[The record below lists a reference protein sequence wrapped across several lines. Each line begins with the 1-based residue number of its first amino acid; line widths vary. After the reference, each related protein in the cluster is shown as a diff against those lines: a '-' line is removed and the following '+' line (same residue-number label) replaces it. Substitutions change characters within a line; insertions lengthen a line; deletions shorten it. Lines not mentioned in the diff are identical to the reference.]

1 MSEIY
6 IYVYKRLPYGWYRCS
21 LLQVAMLGFHAGFQG
36 YFGPVHTCTI
46 LFKNKQLAA
55 TEPPPVIHHSNVV
68 ANHVGVSEK
77 SHGLSIVPSKKYINV
92 SNASCFSVYA
102 NFKHIHIYI
111 YKIYIYIIYI
121 YIIYNIIYIIYIYIY
136 TIIYLD
142 ILKLPDSPRFIQVLC
157 LTIEFMWVKNVMGP
171 HKYIGIYRWYVYRSQ
186 SWVGKL

>member
-1 MSEIY
+1 
-6 IYVYKRLPYGWYRCS
+6 
-21 LLQVAMLGFHAGFQG
+21 MLGFHAGFQG

-111 YKIYIYIIYI
+111 YIRYIYI
-121 YIIYNIIYIIYIYIY
+121 
-136 TIIYLD
+136 
-142 ILKLPDSPRFIQVLC
+142 
-157 LTIEFMWVKNVMGP
+157 
-171 HKYIGIYRWYVYRSQ
+171 
-186 SWVGKL
+186 